1 MGISGAIYGRYE
13 MKVWSPPTSL
23 PLFPALFT
31 SPHCYM
37 QRWGVGDSSPEK
49 MALHS
54 EICLN
59 VEATR

>member
-1 MGISGAIYGRYE
+1 